1 MNLPLNIDVQQ
12 ILLHILNFVLL
23 FGGLYFILYKPVKQF
38 MDKRADEYRKIDE
51 DTAKARI
58 DADAARAV
66 WEEKLRAADADA
78 AEKLAIASET
88 AAAEADRIR
97 AEAQKDADELLATAR
112 RNAAKE
118 RELLL
123 RDANREISEL
133 AADAAKKIV
142 FEKTSDA
149 YDSFLTEAE
158 RSEQDA

>member
-51 DTAKARI
+51 DTAKARE
-58 DADAARAV
+58 DADAARAA

-78 AEKLAIASET
+78 AEKLAISSET